1 MFQVQCLQSTTNKT
15 TEQYSKYLIGPFIK
29 GQSTT
34 IGNALR
40 RILLSNLHGL
50 AITGVRITGIDH
62 EFSTIPNVKEDV
74 IEILLNLK
82 QIILTN
88 LYLLKIG

>member
-1 MFQVQCLQSTTNKT
+1 MFQVKCLKSSTNKA
-15 TEQYSKYLIGPFIK
+15 TELYAKYSIGPFLK

-40 RILLSNLHGL
+40 RVLLSNLQGL

-62 EFSTIPNVKEDV
+62 EFSIISNVSF
-74 IEILLNLK
+74 LNL
-82 QIILTN
+82 QIWFIIPKN
-88 LYLLKIG
+88 

>member
-1 MFQVQCLQSTTNKT
+1 MFQVQCLKSTTNKV
-15 TEQYSKYLIGPFIK
+15 TESYSKYSIGPFIK

-62 EFSTIPNVKEDV
+62 EFSTIPNVKEMVLSLVPTFV
-74 IEILLNLK
+74 I
-82 QIILTN
+82 
-88 LYLLKIG
+88 